1 MVGECRWVLVDR
13 VVAAMLAVAP
23 KGWGLVVLVVVSTL
37 AVAPKGWGLVG
48 VGVPK
53 VQEGLEVCMWG
64 CSGSLG
70 KIGRV

>member
-1 MVGECRWVLVDR
+1 MRDRWLFLGLGLVLALVVGEGKR
-13 VVAAMLAVAP
+13 
-23 KGWGLVVLVVVSTL
+23 GLVVLVVVSTL
-37 AVAPKGWGLVG
+37 AVAPKGWGHVG

>member
-1 MVGECRWVLVDR
+1 MVGEGKWGLVVR
-13 VVAAMLAVAP
+13 VVAA
-23 KGWGLVVLVVVSTL
+23 TL
-37 AVAPKGWGLVG
+37 AVALKGWGLVG

-64 CSGSLG
+64 CSGNLG